1 MARGASYRCVS
12 RLLSVFALA
21 ILLVPLFAQEPES
34 PSIRASVPLVLA
46 PVTVTDKKGNFID
59 GLSVED
65 FRLTDEG
72 VAQKIRMD
80 TSDTVLAP
88 VSLMVLI
95 QASGISAPVLA
106 RTERVGGLI
115 KPLVI
120 GDRGQA
126 AVIEFDDEIRVRA
139 DFTTDSNIIRTAFQG
154 TRSRSLRAARLIDA
168 VAEGVKMLETRSP
181 NYRRVMLILSES
193 RDRGSE
199 SKLSDAIDLAQRAGV
214 VVYPATYSTTA
225 SAFASSPSDAP
236 SMPIP
241 PDPVEATTNNPSA
254 NSAARTSGNSA
265 GTSRSANAVDLLG
278 GVRELSRI
286 GKANAADALA
296 RSTGG
301 RHLAFLTLASLENA
315 ISRVGEEIHSQ
326 YLLSFTPTP
335 SAKED
340 FHKIQVAIPSHPDAL
355 IRVRPGYWPQ
365 K

>member
-1 MARGASYRCVS
+1 MLKVTLAARGASNQYVLRPF
-12 RLLSVFALA
+12 SVFAVA
-21 ILLVPLFAQEPES
+21 VLLVPLVAQEPES
-34 PSIRASVPLVLA
+34 FPIRANVPLVLA
-46 PVTVTDKKGNFID
+46 PVTVTDTRGNFID
-59 GLSVED
+59 GLSVDD

-88 VSLMVLI
+88 LSLVVLI

-126 AVIEFDDEIRVRA
+126 AVIEFDDEIRVRT
-139 DFTTDSNIIRTAFQG
+139 DFTTDSSIIRSAFQG
-154 TRSRSLRAARLIDA
+154 TRSRSIRTARLIDA

-193 RDRGSE
+193 RDRGSK
-199 SKLSDAIDLAQRAGV
+199 SKLSDAIELAQRAGV
-214 VVYPATYSTTA
+214 VVYPVTYSTQS
-225 SAFASSPSDAP
+225 SAFASKPEDAP
-236 SMPIP
+236 SMPGGS
-241 PDPVEATTNNPSA
+241 NN
-254 NSAARTSGNSA
+254 
-265 GTSRSANAVDLLG
+265 VDLLG
-278 GVRELSRI
+278 GAIELTRI
-286 GKANAADALA
+286 GKANVAEALA

-301 RHLAFLTLASLENA
+301 RHLSFLTLASLENA
-315 ISRVGEEIHSQ
+315 ISRAGEEIHSQ
-326 YLLSFTPTP
+326 YLLSFTPTS

-340 FHKIQVAIPSHPDAL
+340 FHKIQVAIPSHPDAV
-355 IRVRPGYWPQ
+355 IRVRLGYWPQ